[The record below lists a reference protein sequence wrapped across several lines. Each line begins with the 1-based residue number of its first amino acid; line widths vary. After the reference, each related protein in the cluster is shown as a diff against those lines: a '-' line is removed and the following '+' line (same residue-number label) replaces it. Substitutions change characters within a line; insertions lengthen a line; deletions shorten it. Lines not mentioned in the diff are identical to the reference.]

1 MLVNNMVSTLVL
13 TLMAG
18 SLASNI
24 ASTNIDRVTGKIY
37 STRSDV
43 IAKTVWLLLANRWR
57 VN

>member
-1 MLVNNMVSTLVL
+1 MVSTLVL